1 MKYSRCIPCGNRAAS
16 ITVGT
21 TVLLAVLKG
30 FAGMVGGSHALI
42 ADGLHSAA
50 DVIISLAFLL
60 SLRIGEKEPDRDHS
74 YGYGKVEFI
83 AGSIVTA
90 VLMIALVFLFKDA
103 IDEMNSAVCIRPRVI
118 ALFAA
123 LISIVVAAL
132 LYRLNSCAGRELKSH
147 THAANAVHNRYDIYI
162 SAVVVA
168 GILGAMAGIRLA
180 DPLAVIIVGVV
191 MIKTFIEILTKGYAG
206 LMDTSFP
213 LDVKQEILS
222 IVTAM
227 NGVDKVLSIKARCLG
242 QKFGIDLC
250 VEVDASLTVSESYA
264 ISEAIRE
271 AILFR
276 IENIEDVQIETK
288 SAVQAT

>member
-1 MKYSRCIPCGNRAAS
+1 
-16 ITVGT
+16 VGT
-21 TVLLAVLKG
+21 TILLAVLKG

-50 DVIISLAFLL
+50 DVIISLAILA
-60 SLRIGEKEPDRDHS
+60 SLRIGEKEPDRNHS

-83 AGSIVTA
+83 AGSIVTV

-103 IDEMNSAVCIRPRVI
+103 VEEMNLTICIRPRVI

-123 LISIVVAAL
+123 LVSIAVSAL
-132 LYRLNSCAGRELKSH
+132 LFRLNSCAGRELKSP
-147 THAANAVHNRYDIYI
+147 THAANAVHNRYDMYI
-162 SAVVVA
+162 SAVVLA
-168 GILGAMAGIRLA
+168 GILGAMAGIKLS

-191 MIKTFIEILTKGYAG
+191 MIKTFIEILTRGYAG

-213 LDVKQEILS
+213 LDVKQEILDT
-222 IVTAM
+222 VTEV

-242 QKFGIDLC
+242 QKFWIDLC
-250 VEVDASLTVSESYA
+250 VEVNASLTVSESYT
-264 ISEAIRE
+264 ISETIRE

-276 IENIEDVQIETK
+276 VENIEDVQIETK